1 MNYSTRNK
9 AVLGLIAGFVLIV
22 ALLVIVSLSLEISKE
37 SLTGAYWKAEIVHYE
52 YRRDVLSIPWLS
64 RFRSP
69 VVYEGWVYWKS
80 DSYIGDKYSEPAY
93 VPVSCNRSMPSRP
106 RYGDL
111 YCEFKPVV
119 YNFAFGPGFAGH
131 TIEVP
136 QEQWNKHI
144 AGDTFVVTRAF
155 GRIIAI
161 EPVE

>member
-1 MNYSTRNK
+1 MKHLVYSK
-9 AVLGLIAGFVLIV
+9 
-22 ALLVIVSLSLEISKE
+22 IVSVLLLFLAILVSISVSLILETSE
-37 SLTGAYWKAEIVHYE
+37 ETLTGAYWKAEIVHYE
-52 YRRDVLSIPWLS
+52 YQRDVLSIPWLG

-69 VVYEGWVYWKS
+69 IVSSGWVYWKS
-80 DSYIGDKYSEPAY
+80 DSYIGDRYSEPAY

-119 YNFAFGPGFAGH
+119 YNFAFGPGSTGH

-144 AGDTFVVTRAF
+144 AGDIFVVTRAF
-155 GRIIAI
+155 GRVIDI